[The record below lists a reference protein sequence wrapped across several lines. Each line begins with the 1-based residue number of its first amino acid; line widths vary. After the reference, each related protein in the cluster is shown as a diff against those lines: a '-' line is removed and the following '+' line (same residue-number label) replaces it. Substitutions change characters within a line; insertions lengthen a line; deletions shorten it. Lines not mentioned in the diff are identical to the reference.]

1 MFGDYL
7 QNGYYESWNIL
18 RHPEMIERWTY
29 YHDLFRSPLNV
40 FAQYLVFWLP
50 CSRWT
55 CLITKQGRPGH
66 FTSWIQV
73 WHEFEETVRILDKA
87 GVAPDLMLDVLI
99 VVSLGFRGFAIVRFD
114 IFGHTCIHV
123 WTYYCSSPPWN
134 RVWSQTCSE
143 EHIQWALGWK
153 HQKSHA
159 YYTLRQ
165 ISTRITSRN
174 ESSNPL
180 FVRVQ
185 VGCGAYLRF
194 EVSVFAPMVGAL
206 F

>member
-1 MFGDYL
+1 MWFEPPIILSERDSIPSGQNDWFFFGYLRAINDVIFSIRSHPTKTFAYIMFGDYL
-7 QNGYYESWNIL
+7 QNGDHESWNIL

-73 WHEFEETVRILDKA
+73 WHELEETVRILDKA

-99 VVSLGFRGFAIVRFD
+99 VVSRFSWLRHCSFWH
-114 IFGHTCIHV
+114 I
-123 WTYYCSSPPWN
+123 WTYLHSC
-134 RVWSQTCSE
+134 
-143 EHIQWALGWK
+143 LD
-153 HQKSHA
+153 
-159 YYTLRQ
+159 L
-165 ISTRITSRN
+165 
-174 ESSNPL
+174 L
-180 FVRVQ
+180 
-185 VGCGAYLRF
+185 L
-194 EVSVFAPMVGAL
+194 
-206 F
+206 